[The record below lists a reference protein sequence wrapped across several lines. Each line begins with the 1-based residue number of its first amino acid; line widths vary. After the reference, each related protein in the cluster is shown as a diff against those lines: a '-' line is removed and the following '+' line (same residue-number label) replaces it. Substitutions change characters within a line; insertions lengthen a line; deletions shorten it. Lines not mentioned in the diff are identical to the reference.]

1 MELEKFVVEGK
12 FLPRQLYSPSSASAL
27 TKLTSARG
35 WPWLRSS
42 LLSLSM
48 HLPSSE
54 EDVNSSLLPETLTH
68 TSSVVSSVCSL

>member
-12 FLPRQLYSPSSASAL
+12 FLPSQLYSPSSASAL
-27 TKLTSARG
+27 TKLTSARR
-35 WPWLRSS
+35 WSWLRSP
-42 LLSLSM
+42 LLSLSIR
-48 HLPSSE
+48 LPSSE